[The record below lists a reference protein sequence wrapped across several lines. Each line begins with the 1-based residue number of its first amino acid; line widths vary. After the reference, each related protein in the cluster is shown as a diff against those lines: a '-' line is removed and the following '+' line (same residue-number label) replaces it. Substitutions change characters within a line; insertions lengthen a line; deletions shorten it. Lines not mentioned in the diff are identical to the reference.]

1 MAPTKMMKWGM
12 SVHEV
17 KWKVR
22 VCCSF
27 SRSIG
32 LSVCFT
38 VLLNVTSAPSTFGV
52 EEMYRYISP
61 NGTVHVTNV
70 PSDRRFSP
78 LANKRTYHAS
88 IRDQELEDAVGHYA
102 EEYRLSPGLVME
114 VIKAESDFN
123 PIVISKAGA
132 VGLMQLIPETAIQHG
147 VRNLYDTRDN
157 IAGGARH
164 LRYLVDRYHGNV
176 RLALAAYNAGE
187 RKVDRYRQ
195 IPPYKE
201 TKAYVKKVMRFY
213 RDYRMNP
220 LKTAVGFDESR
231 TFVR

>member
-1 MAPTKMMKWGM
+1 
-12 SVHEV
+12 
-17 KWKVR
+17 
-22 VCCSF
+22 
-27 SRSIG
+27 
-32 LSVCFT
+32 
-38 VLLNVTSAPSTFGV
+38 VLFNVTSASSAFGI

-61 NGTVHVTNV
+61 NGTVHMTNV

-78 LANKRTYHAS
+78 SANKRTYHAS
-88 IRDQELEDAVGHYA
+88 IPDQELEDAVAQYA
-102 EEYRLSPGLVME
+102 EEYRLSPALVMA

-164 LRYLVDRYHGNV
+164 LRYLLDRYHGNV

-195 IPPYKE
+195 IPPFKE
-201 TKAYVKKVMRFY
+201 TRAYVKKVMGFY
-213 RDYRMNP
+213 RDYRMNLP
-220 LKTAVGFDESR
+220 KIAVRFDKGQ